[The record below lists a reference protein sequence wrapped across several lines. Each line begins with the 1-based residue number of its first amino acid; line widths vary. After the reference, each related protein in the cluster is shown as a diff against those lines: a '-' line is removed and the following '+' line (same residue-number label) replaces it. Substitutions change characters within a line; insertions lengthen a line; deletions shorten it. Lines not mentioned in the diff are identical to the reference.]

1 MGNYFGTDG
10 IRGEV
15 GKNLTLKMA
24 YAIGQSLK
32 TVFNPSTIVIGKDTR
47 ESSELLAQH
56 IASGAMAKGIDV
68 IDAGVVS
75 TPMIAYY
82 AKTNQMIGIMITA
95 SHNPY
100 HDNGIKLFNKG
111 LKLTHEEELKIES
124 YFTKDLFESAS
135 PYGTYKVSDKVDEAY
150 IAYIESLPLLKTY
163 QNVLFDSANGANVH
177 VSQRLM
183 SHYTKSYTQIG
194 NTPNGKNINL
204 QCGSTHLEHLKAH
217 MNETYDVGF
226 SFDGDGDR
234 VLMIDAQG
242 KVYDGDMIIYLIAKY
257 LKSQDALTHNT
268 VVLTKMSNPG
278 IIKALNDEGIKV
290 VKTDVGD
297 KYVQAEMATSGYVLG
312 GENSGHIIYSD
323 FLSTGDGLLV
333 ALLLL
338 TILEREGKSLKALTK
353 TISMYPQKMVNIKNV
368 DKAVLNN
375 DTIQALIESTKKAFK
390 ADYLVLVR
398 PSGTEPLIRV
408 TLSHKDEQLL
418 DQQMDALVNTI
429 KTLGAV

>member
-1 MGNYFGTDG
+1 LGNYFGTDG

-32 TVFNPSTIVIGKDTR
+32 TVFNPTTIVIGKDTR
-47 ESSELLAQH
+47 ESSELLAKH

-82 AKTNQMIGIMITA
+82 AKAHQMIGIMITA

-111 LKLTHEEELKIES
+111 LKLTHEEELNIEA

-135 PYGTYKVSDKVDEAY
+135 PYGSYTVSDTVSEAY
-150 IAYIESLPLLKTY
+150 ITYIQTLPLLKTH
-163 QNVLFDSANGANVH
+163 QIVLFDSANGANVH

-183 SHYTKSYTQIG
+183 SHYTKSYTQVG
-194 NTPNGKNINL
+194 NTPNGKNINFN
-204 QCGSTHLEHLKAH
+204 CGSTHLDYLQNHI
-217 MNETYDVGF
+217 NETYDVGF

-234 VLMIDAQG
+234 VLMMDAQG

-297 KYVQAEMATSGYVLG
+297 KYVQAEMAASGYVLG

-323 FLSTGDGLLV
+323 FLSTGDGLLI

-338 TILEREGKSLKALTK
+338 TILETEGKSLKALTEN
-353 TISMYPQKMVNIKNV
+353 IAMYPQKMVNIKNV
-368 DKAVLNN
+368 DKAVLNH
-375 DTIQALIESTKKAFK
+375 TTVKALIDEVKTTFK
-390 ADYLVLVR
+390 EDCLVLVR

-418 DQQMDALVNTI
+418 DQKMDALVQTI
-429 KTLGAV
+429 KTLGDV